1 MINWINNKY
10 GLNLTDE
17 DLSELKNFTLLW
29 NIYENT
35 VFNNSFSI
43 ALLQQEILNRNLQ
56 IDDFN
61 GVFTYF
67 QDRYIV
73 NGNTNERFDHLNFR
87 PNDRMN
93 LVSDCLLNVNGNSP
107 DKILSMGII
116 VYRFRN
122 NLFHG
127 LKDFMF
133 IAEQQDNFRHANSY
147 LQTFLDS

>member
-10 GLNLTDE
+10 GLSLTNE

-35 VFNNSFSI
+35 IFNSSFSI
-43 ALLQQEILNRNLQ
+43 PLLQNEILNRNLQ
-56 IDDFN
+56 MDNFS
-61 GVFTYF
+61 GVFIYF
-67 QDRYIV
+67 QDRYTS
-73 NGNTNERFDHLNFR
+73 NGDTNGRFDHLNFR
-87 PNDRMN
+87 ATDRRV
-93 LVSDCLLNVNGNSP
+93 LVRDCLLNANVSP
-107 DKILSMGII
+107 LDKILSIGII

-133 IAEQQDNFRHANSY
+133 IDEQQENFRQSNIY
-147 LQTFLDS
+147 LQMFLDS